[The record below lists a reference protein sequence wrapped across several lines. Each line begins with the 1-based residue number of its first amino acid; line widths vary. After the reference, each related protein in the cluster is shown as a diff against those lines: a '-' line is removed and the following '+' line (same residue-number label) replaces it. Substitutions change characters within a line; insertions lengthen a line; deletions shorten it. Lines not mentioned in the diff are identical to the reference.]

1 MQNELDYR
9 ELDYKAVWATIRDVL
24 RLYVHSFED
33 DEELVAINLVDAFD
47 WCIDNGALTEAD
59 RGDEFATELVKVI
72 VRSWMYG
79 FGFDLVS
86 REVALA
92 ELGEHAD
99 PDPNLLW
106 FRRARE
112 LE

>member
-1 MQNELDYR
+1 MEIDYM
-9 ELDYKAVWATIRDVL
+9 AVWTAIRDTL

-33 DEELVAINLVDAFD
+33 DEEIVAINLVDAFN
-47 WCIDNGALTEAD
+47 WCIDSGALTEAD

-72 VRSWMYG
+72 VKAWMNG
-79 FGFDLVS
+79 LGFDYVG